1 MTKKPAKA
9 SARRAAAK
17 KPRPSRT
24 VAKFPERIETTVSA
38 SLKQRIENYAD
49 AESISVS
56 AYVRRL
62 LDNQVPGGI

>member
-1 MTKKPAKA
+1 MAKIM
-9 SARRAAAK
+9 AK
-17 KPRPSRT
+17 KPPKKQNRRS
-24 VAKFPERIETTVSA
+24 VAKFPERIETTVSTG
-38 SLKQRIENYAD
+38 LKQRIENYAD